1 MIFIKTLFQV
11 RGVCKHPKL
20 CKTVIKQLNML
31 FFVEKYD
38 AVIVKLCF
46 KFFNFIEE
54 YLK

>member
-11 RGVCKHPKL
+11 RGVWKHPKL
-20 CKTVIKQLNML
+20 WKTVIKQLNML
-31 FFVEKYD
+31 YFIEKYD

-46 KFFNFIEE
+46 QFFTFIEE